1 MHEEHGFN
9 LLAHIPGFKELPNHV
24 GMTVLVALVLI
35 GTTVVARAQLLRSMK
50 GADGGLVPESK
61 LTFKNFFEIVAE
73 SLFKLTESVIGHQET
88 PTYYPIIGMLFV
100 FIFTSNLLG
109 LIPAFQPATDNMN
122 TTLAL
127 GVFVF
132 VYYNYA
138 GFRAHGVRYLKQF
151 LGPVLWLAPLMLVIE
166 LASHIFRPVSLA
178 LRLRGNIL
186 GDHIVLGVFSGLV
199 PYFLPVVFYGLGVFV
214 AFIQAFVFCL
224 MTMVY
229 ISLSTSHD
237 H

>member
-9 LLAHIPGFKELPNHV
+9 LLSHLPFFQDLPNHI
-24 GMTVLVALVLI
+24 GMTILVAVVLI
-35 GTTVVARAQLLRSMK
+35 ATTWLARVQLMGVMRSSE
-50 GADGGLVPESK
+50 GGLVPDSK
-61 LTFKNFFEIVAE
+61 MTYRNFFEIIAE
-73 SLFKLTESVIGHQET
+73 SLYKLTESIIGHHDT
-88 PTYYPIIGMLFV
+88 PIYFPIIGFLFV
-100 FIFTSNLLG
+100 FIFASNLIG
-109 LIPAFQPATDNMN
+109 LVPAFQPSTDNLN

-127 GVFVF
+127 GFFVF
-132 VYYNYA
+132 LYYNYA
-138 GFRAHGVRYLKQF
+138 GFKAHGAGYLKHF

-166 LASHIFRPVSLA
+166 LASHLFRPLSLA

-199 PYFLPVVFYGLGVFV
+199 PYLLPVIFYGLGVFV
-214 AFIQAFVFCL
+214 AFMQAFVFCL